1 MAVEEKNIE
10 KISWNCKPRGILFI
24 NEGDLIMKITKTRLK
39 QIIKEELRKTL
50 KEATYAGHPG
60 PGPARPK
67 KIDFPDFYG
76 EPTTEK
82 ELKGALTAFFDEIK
96 LPGNPSDRSAVRDV
110 LVRGFLEPDGLDY
123 LLNTSLWGDFP
134 DSPGRIA
141 YVLGMGERTS
151 YENLQ
156 NLAPDG
162 GWLAYKPWT
171 DRFSTLV
178 GDSWEGD
185 GYRNA
190 DATVS
195 RIKQLILKQQPDA
208 RAASPSNIS

>member
-1 MAVEEKNIE
+1 
-10 KISWNCKPRGILFI
+10 
-24 NEGDLIMKITKTRLK
+24 MKITKTQLK
-39 QIIKEELRKTL
+39 QIIKEELQKTL

-60 PGPARPK
+60 PGPARPE

-82 ELKGALTAFFDEIK
+82 ELKGALTAFFNEIR
-96 LPGNPSDRSAVRDV
+96 LPGNPGDRSAVRDV
-110 LVRGFLEPDGLDY
+110 IVRGFLQPDGLDY
-123 LLNTSLWGDFP
+123 LLNTNLWGDFP
-134 DSPGRIA
+134 AEPIRIA

-151 YENLQ
+151 VENLH
-156 NLAPDG
+156 NLVPAG
-162 GWLAYKPWT
+162 GWLAYEPWM

-185 GYRNA
+185 GDRNA
-190 DATVS
+190 AATIS
-195 RIKQLILKQQPDA
+195 RIKQLILKQQPNA